1 MKLYDFTIAP
11 NPRRVRIFLAEKG
24 VEIPIVQI
32 DLMQGEQF
40 SPEFSQKCPSNEVPL
55 LELDNGVCIS
65 QVDAICRY
73 IEAKYPQNPL
83 YGTTPE
89 EIGLIEMWNHIAF
102 MNGIG
107 AVAES
112 FRNGAEAF
120 KNRAVV
126 GPNPHAQIP
135 ALIERGNKRTLEFFA
150 NIDGHLASRQF
161 MAGDRYSIADITT
174 LVAVDFA
181 KWIKLEA
188 PAELVHLTRWYTEVS
203 RRPSAQA

>member
-1 MKLYDFTIAP
+1 
-11 NPRRVRIFLAEKG
+11 
-24 VEIPIVQI
+24 
-32 DLMQGEQF
+32 
-40 SPEFSQKCPSNEVPL
+40 
-55 LELDNGVCIS
+55 
-65 QVDAICRY
+65 
-73 IEAKYPQNPL
+73 
-83 YGTTPE
+83 
-89 EIGLIEMWNHIAF
+89 
-102 MNGIG
+102 
-107 AVAES
+107 
-112 FRNGAEAF
+112 
-120 KNRAVV
+120 

-203 RRPSAQA
+203 QRPSAQA

>member
-83 YGTTPE
+83 YG
-89 EIGLIEMWNHIAF
+89 
-102 MNGIG
+102 
-107 AVAES
+107 
-112 FRNGAEAF
+112 
-120 KNRAVV
+120 NR
-126 GPNPHAQIP
+126 
-135 ALIERGNKRTLEFFA
+135 
-150 NIDGHLASRQF
+150 
-161 MAGDRYSIADITT
+161 
-174 LVAVDFA
+174 DFA
-181 KWIKLEA
+181 QTRCTESQASPQHQSTA
-188 PAELVHLTRWYTEVS
+188 PS
-203 RRPSAQA
+203 